1 MALDH
6 LSKNI
11 SSGSG
16 NSFFR
21 LVPLVI
27 PGIAGGNTGT
37 QFTFPDIGDL
47 RYARTVALE
56 VFFAKAL
63 AVCQPSLTPVV
74 PDSQANLIT
83 FIFNSNDPDK
93 ADAQQGENGRFN
105 TTIDSQR
112 WLPATAINRVQT
124 TDTSGAPF
132 VRQLMRFKDLYIVW
146 DKSMVQL
153 APGGLANTTDLAV
166 VLGVHYTFI
175 NLRGEAY
182 KRT

>member
-1 MALDH
+1 MTLDKTLH
-6 LSKNI
+6 L
-11 SSGSG
+11 GSG

-21 LVPLVI
+21 LVSLII
-27 PGIAGGNTGT
+27 PGIVGGNTGT
-37 QFTFPDIGDL
+37 NFTFPDIGDL

-56 VFFAKAL
+56 TFFQASLSYA
-63 AVCQPSLTPVV
+63 QPQPAPVV
-74 PDSQANLIT
+74 ADSFAPAIT

-93 ADAQQGENGRFN
+93 TDAEQGANGRFN

-112 WLPATAINRVQT
+112 WIPATALNRIQT
-124 TDTSGAPF
+124 TGTNGAPF

-146 DKSMVQL
+146 DKSQVQL
-153 APGGLANTTDLAV
+153 APGGLGNTADVAI

-175 NLRGEAY
+175 NLAGQPY